1 VVVAAAVP
9 VIFATVLAVY
19 RPASLIGLERATYD
33 SLVRWAGSE
42 PPDGRIVIVDIDERS
57 LSKTGQWPW
66 PRDVIGRLVN
76 RLRERGAATIALDIM
91 FSEPD
96 RYERLAGRATDTPG
110 PTFADVLRSGGA
122 LLGYALTFDATAAP
136 DGQCELHPLDLT
148 LTHSADVDP
157 ESPFFRAAGVIC
169 SLPELARAAG
179 TSGFLNAA
187 PDADGILR
195 RVPLLLEFG
204 GRVYPSLAL
213 AAVMAEARRR
223 DAELRI
229 ANVNTLALVLGERN
243 VPLDGK
249 SHLLVRYRG
258 KKGMFPYV
266 SAADVLDGP
275 PLPAELFK
283 DKLVFVGTT
292 ALGTREVVA
301 TPFDTLFAGVEV
313 QATVADNL
321 LRSEFLQRPEHAL
334 TLEGLA
340 ALVLGLT
347 VVFAIGTRGVAWG
360 ILWGVASLVALWA
373 GAARLLTASGWFLSP
388 LFPTIG
394 ISAALAAGTVTK
406 YSYERLTA
414 VRSGREKTVS
424 QKLMVETLLS
434 LFETRDFESG
444 SHARR
449 TQQYAELLAFQ
460 LRDHPRFRH
469 YLTPE
474 RIDLLARLAPLHDIG
489 KVGVPDHVLNKPG
502 ALTGDEL
509 EAVRQHP
516 ARGHDVL
523 LQAERRVGVDN
534 DAILSMAKEI
544 VYTHHERWDGTGY
557 PRGLCGEQIP
567 IPGRLVALVDVY
579 DALVSN
585 RVYRAALPHETAID
599 LIVEGRE
606 KHFDPAI
613 VDAFLHVAPAF
624 RLSPTAHISHV

>member
-1 VVVAAAVP
+1 M
-9 VIFATVLAVY
+9 LAIY
-19 RPASLIGLERATYD
+19 RPTPLIGLERATYD
-33 SLVRWAGSE
+33 SLVRSAGTGHS
-42 PPDGRIVIVDIDERS
+42 DDQIVIVDIDERS
-57 LSKTGQWPW
+57 LSRIGQWPW
-66 PRDVIGRLVN
+66 PREVVGRLVS

-91 FSEPD
+91 FAEAD
-96 RYERLAGRATDTPG
+96 RHQRVAAEMRDERSGTRTLRATEPPE
-110 PTFADVLRSGGA
+110 PTFADVLGSGGA
-122 LLGYALTFDATAAP
+122 LLGYALTFDGTAAP
-136 DGQCELHPLDLT
+136 ATECELHPLDLAVK
-148 LTHSADVDP
+148 HSADVAP
-157 ESPFFRAAGVIC
+157 ESPFFRASGAIC

-213 AAVMAEARRR
+213 AAVMAEAGRR

-229 ANVNTLALVLGERN
+229 ANVNTLALVVGERT
-243 VPLDGK
+243 VPLDGR
-249 SHLLVRYRG
+249 SNLLVRYRG
-258 KKGMFPYV
+258 TKGMFPYV

-283 DKLVFVGTT
+283 DRLVFVGTT

-321 LRSEFLQRPEHAL
+321 LRNDFLQRPEHAV

-340 ALVLGLT
+340 ALILGLAT
-347 VVFAIGTRGVAWG
+347 AFAIGTRGVAWG
-360 ILWGVASLVALWA
+360 ILWGVVSLAALWV
-373 GAARLLTASGWFLSP
+373 GAVRIMATSGWFLSP

-394 ISAALAAGTVTK
+394 IGAALAAGTVTK
-406 YSYERLTA
+406 YSHERLKA

-424 QKLMVETLLS
+424 QQLMVETLLS
-434 LFETRDFESG
+434 LIESRDFETG
-444 SHARR
+444 CHARR

-460 LRDHPRFRH
+460 LRDHPRFRD

-502 ALTGDEL
+502 ALNGDEL
-509 EAVRQHP
+509 AAVRQHP
-516 ARGHDVL
+516 VRGHDVL
-523 LQAERRVGVDN
+523 LQAERRVGADN
-534 DAILSMAKEI
+534 DAILSMAKDI

-579 DALVSN
+579 DALVSH

-599 LIVEGRE
+599 LILQGRE

-613 VDAFLHVAPAF
+613 VDAFLSVAPAF
-624 RLSPTAHISHV
+624 RLSPDAQVSHV